1 MVNLHYHQESPRS
14 GAPQAAGEMV
24 IDVGMGSGA
33 KLALASPGFAFD
45 HDIFSVRSLR
55 SGVFCSLG
63 KPLLVGFERL
73 QKDFEKGPHPSNSCS
88 LPDLAYLFNV
98 CPFGFPQ
105 FALSSSN
112 SFSCRK
118 GRSQSLRRFL
128 GLWGLV
134 PLRNPST
141 GSKSQLTRVSQ
152 SNFSFGVEIRDSE
165 S

>member
-1 MVNLHYHQESPRS
+1 
-14 GAPQAAGEMV
+14 MV
-24 IDVGMGSGA
+24 IDVGMGSGT
-33 KLALASPGFAFD
+33 KLALASPGSPAFAFD
-45 HDIFSVRSLR
+45 DIRFARSVR
-55 SGVFCSLG
+55 VFCCSLG
-63 KPLLVGFERL
+63 KPLLVNFERL
-73 QKDFEKGPHPSNSCS
+73 HKDFEKGPHPSNSCS

-105 FALSSSN
+105 FALSSN

-141 GSKSQLTRVSQ
+141 GSKSQLTRVVRSH
-152 SNFSFGVEIRDSE
+152 FSFGVEIRDSE